1 MLKKDE
7 AQSDTCCI
15 KYLPLSNCLPTL
27 LGEGSCHPCLD
38 LKGLNRKGGNGA
50 VGEEVTFWGDG
61 SGASASTGLHLP
73 MDQTCSKMSKQLQDT
88 SQHPQ
93 RKAGWGGKRAY
104 LESDYQG
111 PCWVTLGS
119 TFPLPTPVPACKI
132 QSGVT

>member
-1 MLKKDE
+1 MG
-7 AQSDTCCI
+7 
-15 KYLPLSNCLPTL
+15 L
-27 LGEGSCHPCLD
+27 LGRRSHFGVMEAGPVLALVYTSP
-38 LKGLNRKGGNGA
+38 
-50 VGEEVTFWGDG
+50 
-61 SGASASTGLHLP
+61 
-73 MDQTCSKMSKQLQDT
+73 QMSQQLQDT

-132 QSGVT
+132 QNGVT